1 MDSPHH
7 PVTPDPVTPAH
18 ESPDPVMPPPVLVAE
33 WFEHRLHESGAPFA
47 PTVRLFGLELLD
59 PWALLERGPTAV
71 RVTFLAEATN
81 EAELF
86 AAPES
91 AAVRDFDLVAIVT
104 HPWLS
109 RPGAETRPAAY
120 ASRRR
125 ARVVQVVAPWASA
138 TVARL
143 ADGDD
148 VVVLAA

>member
-1 MDSPHH
+1 MDSRHQ
-7 PVTPDPVTPAH
+7 PAPTD
-18 ESPDPVMPPPVLVAE
+18 SVSPPPVLVAE

-59 PWALLERGPTAV
+59 PWALLERGPAAV
-71 RVTFLAEATN
+71 RVTFLAEADN

-86 AAPES
+86 ASPES

-109 RPGAETRPAAY
+109 RPGSEVRPASF

-125 ARVVQVVAPWASA
+125 ARVVQVVAAWASA

-143 ADGDD
+143 ADGDE

>member
-1 MDSPHH
+1 MDSRHDSVP
-7 PVTPDPVTPAH
+7 PSLT
-18 ESPDPVMPPPVLVAE
+18 PPPVLVAE

-59 PWALLERGPTAV
+59 PWELLERGPAAV
-71 RVTFLAEATN
+71 RVTFLAEAPN
-81 EAELF
+81 ESELF
-86 AAPES
+86 ASPAS

-104 HPWLS
+104 HPWLTRPGS
-109 RPGAETRPAAY
+109 GPRPGAYP
-120 ASRRR
+120 SRRR

-143 ADGDD
+143 ADGDE

>member
-1 MDSPHH
+1 MDRPHH
-7 PVTPDPVTPAH
+7 PSPPEATPTEPVPT
-18 ESPDPVMPPPVLVAE
+18 PPVLVAE
-33 WFEHRLHESGAPFA
+33 WFEHRLHESGAPFV

-59 PWALLERGPTAV
+59 PWELLERGPSAV
-71 RVTFLAEATN
+71 RVTFIAEAET

-109 RPGAETRPAAY
+109 RPGGDVRPGSFAA
-120 ASRRR
+120 RRR

-143 ADGDD
+143 ADADE